1 MKHFISEDDIERAC
15 IEVCTDNLGY
25 KTFNCMHTDHL
36 GRKSEREV
44 LYEYRVKRCLR
55 KINAH
60 LTDRKEGL
68 SDEEIDAAYCKLANL
83 DYSTDP
89 KQLNREV
96 MNMIRTGVEVRIKKK
111 NGKGEKEKLQFIDWE
126 HPESENNDF
135 MVVNQLWIQGD
146 VYRLRPDVI
155 VYVNGIPLVTI
166 ELKDSNVNVREAY
179 DDNLTR
185 YKAAIPQLF
194 AYNAFLVASNG
205 IHTKVGPT
213 YASWNYFK
221 PWLRQEDGQHLT
233 KEFKAQVQTTGRS
246 LDYLLLGL
254 LDKQKLLDYVQN
266 FIMYH
271 KGNKICAQNHQF
283 LGVNAAIERFRY
295 VMSPEV
301 KEEDR
306 GKMGVFWHTQ
316 GVGKSFSMVFLA
328 RKIVRQFSGNYTFL
342 IITDRKDLD
351 NQIYGNFLHCGFM
364 SDSDDCRPKDSATLR
379 QQLGQ
384 NKKILFT
391 LIQMFRYDKGKDY
404 PLLSERSDIIV
415 FIDEAH
421 RTQYKNLAE
430 NLRAGLPNAQY
441 MAFTGTPLFGSK
453 RLTNKWFGKTVSEYN
468 FLEAMED
475 EATVRM
481 TYSNHLP
488 EMQNQNPTFSDDFA
502 EIVANDLHTDAEREK
517 LENEFATQFEVLK
530 RPSRLKSIAKDIVGN
545 FPYRGYLGKGIVACV
560 DKYSAVRMYD
570 YLKEA
575 WDDEIKDIN
584 KRLLNMA
591 KDTKEYKDLLT
602 TRKWM
607 QETDMAVV
615 VSEEAGEEEKF
626 RQEGLDIKPHRERMN
641 EVNEEGQTLEDLF
654 KADDSTLRLVVVC
667 SMWLTGFDAPTVST
681 LYLDKPSVGH
691 TLMQI
696 IARANRKTD
705 YLDVFGRE
713 KEFGKI
719 ISYCNVFGNLK
730 KALAVYGDNVDETD
744 ADGEQP
750 EENTVA
756 MTSEELYKSLKEAI
770 DECVAWC
777 NDYGVDLQCIVK
789 KKTVFSQIDEFKR
802 YADILLNPSERRARF
817 NVYDNTISALYN
829 ELLPGIIKR
838 KSEFKMAKVIHY
850 LRQVMDNNIDSGDM
864 DAARL
869 KTTRLLDI
877 SIVPREQVIM
887 AAEERAETYPTAS
900 GTLAYPIKI
909 YKEYDLSL
917 LDYDKMREE
926 FKKCPHKNMEIR
938 DLSEFI
944 GHKLE
949 IMLSQNG
956 ERRSFAERFQDIINR
971 YNASSDGAEQAFDEL
986 SDLIR
991 KMTEEEQRA
1000 SREGLTEEELEVFD
1014 ILKKD
1019 KMTKDETIQV
1029 KTAARTLLEKMKE
1042 KKKELFPQFWFKD
1055 SSLLRNVY
1063 IFIGDQLDSILP
1075 PSYDTA
1081 LFSEKK
1087 ERVYRRIVQRASE
1100 NRMYT

>member
-1 MKHFISEDDIERAC
+1 MKRFISEDDIERAC

-25 KTFNCMHTDHL
+25 KTFNCMNQDYL
-36 GRKSEREV
+36 NRKSEREV
-44 LYEYRVKRCLR
+44 LYEYRIKRCLK

-68 SDEEIDAAYCKLANL
+68 SDDEIDEAYSKLANL

-89 KQLNREV
+89 KKLNREV
-96 MNMIRTGVEVRIKKK
+96 MNMIRTGVEVKIKKK
-111 NGKGEKEKLQFIDWE
+111 GGKTQKETLQFIDWE
-126 HPESENNDF
+126 HPESDKNDF

-146 VYRLRPDVI
+146 VYRLRPDVV

-166 ELKDSNVNVREAY
+166 ELKDSNVNVKEAY

-185 YKAAIPQLF
+185 YKKAIPQLF

-213 YASWNYFK
+213 YASWNFFK
-221 PWLRQEDGQHLT
+221 PWLRQEDGQHLS
-233 KEFKAQVQTTGRS
+233 KEFKSQVEETGRS

-254 LDKQKLLDYVQN
+254 LDKKKLLDYVQN

-283 LGVNAAIERFRY
+283 LGVNNAIERFKY

-301 KEEDR
+301 KEEDK

-316 GVGKSFSMVFLA
+316 GSGKSFSMVFLA
-328 RKIVRQFSGNYTFL
+328 RKIVRQFSGNFTFL
-342 IITDRKDLD
+342 VVTDREDLD
-351 NQIYGNFLHCGFM
+351 DQIYGNFLHCGFI
-364 SDSDDCRPKDSATLR
+364 SESDDCRPKDSAKLR
-379 QQLGQ
+379 EMLGQ

-391 LIQMFRYDKGKDY
+391 LIQKFRYDKGKEY
-404 PLLSERSDIIV
+404 PLLSDRSDIIV

-421 RTQYKNLAE
+421 RTQYKSLAE
-430 NLRAGLPNAQY
+430 NLRIGLPNAQF

-453 RLTNKWFGKTVSEYN
+453 KLTNQWFGKTVSEYN
-468 FLEAMED
+468 FLQAVED

-488 EMQNQNPTFSDDFA
+488 EVQNQNPTFSDDFA

-517 LENEFATQFEVLK
+517 LENEFATQFEILK
-530 RPSRLKSIAKDIVGN
+530 RPSRLESIAKDIVKH

-570 YLKEA
+570 FVKRA

-584 KRLLNMA
+584 KRLSAMQQG
-591 KDTKEYKDLLT
+591 TKEYTELLT
-602 TRKWM
+602 IRKWM

-615 VSEEAGEEEKF
+615 VSEEAGEEKKF
-626 RQEGLDIKPHRERMN
+626 KEEGLDIKPHRERMN
-641 EVNEEGQTLEDLF
+641 AVNEEGQTLEDLF
-654 KADDSTLRLVVVC
+654 KAEDSTLRLVMVC

-681 LYLDKPSVGH
+681 LYLDKPSIGH
-691 TLMQI
+691 TLMQT
-696 IARANRKTD
+696 IARANRTTD
-705 YLDVFGRE
+705 CLDIFGRA

-719 ISYCNVFGNLK
+719 VSYCNVFGNLK
-730 KALAVYGDNVDETD
+730 KALAIYGDDGADMDEG
-744 ADGEQP
+744 GEQP
-750 EENTVA
+750 EGEINAA
-756 MTSEELYKSLKEAI
+756 MTPDELYTTLRQTI

-777 NDYGVDLQCIVK
+777 TDYDVDLDSILK
-789 KKTVFSQIDEFKR
+789 KKSVFSKIDEFWR
-802 YADILLNPSERRARF
+802 YADILLNPTDRRAQF
-817 NVYDNTISALYN
+817 NVYDNTISALYD
-829 ELLPGIIKR
+829 ELLPEIIQR
-838 KSEFKMAKVIHY
+838 KSEFAMAEVIHY
-850 LRQVMDNNIDSGDM
+850 LRQVMDNNIDNGNMDM
-864 DAARL
+864 ARL

-877 SIVPREQVIM
+877 SIVPLERIDM
-887 AAEERAETYPTAS
+887 AAEEAPMDVEKRAD
-900 GTLAYPIKI
+900 LYPIKI
-909 YKEYDLSL
+909 YREYDLTL
-917 LDYDKMREE
+917 LDYNKMREE
-926 FKKCPHKNMEIR
+926 FKQCPHKNMEIR

-949 IMLSQNG
+949 LMLSQNG

-971 YNASSDGAEQAFDEL
+971 YNSSSDGAEQAFEEL

-991 KMTEEEQRA
+991 RMTEEQQRA
-1000 SREGLTEEELEVFD
+1000 SREDLSEEELEMFD

-1019 KMTKDETIQV
+1019 KMTKEEAIQV
-1029 KTAARTLLEKMKE
+1029 KNGARTLLAKMKE
-1042 KKKELFPQFWFKD
+1042 KKTELFPQFWYKD
-1055 SSLLRNVY
+1055 SSLQQKVF
-1063 IFIGDQLDSILP
+1063 IFIGDELDILLP
-1075 PSYDTA
+1075 SSYDRL
-1081 LFSEKK
+1081 LFTEKK
-1087 ERVYRRIVQRASE
+1087 ERMCQRILQRASE
-1100 NRMYT
+1100 NRMFV

>member
-1 MKHFISEDDIERAC
+1 MKYLISEDDIERAC

-25 KTFNCMHTDHL
+25 KTFNCMNQDHL
-36 GRKSEREV
+36 NRKSESEV
-44 LYEYRVKRCLR
+44 LYEYRVKRCLK

-68 SDEEIDAAYCKLANL
+68 SDEEIDEAYSILASL

-89 KQLNREV
+89 KTLNKEV

-111 NGKGEKEKLQFIDWE
+111 GGKTQKETLQFIDWDN
-126 HPESENNDF
+126 PESENNDF

-166 ELKDSNVNVREAY
+166 ELKDSNVNVKEAY

-185 YKAAIPQLF
+185 YKEAIPQLF

-205 IHTKVGPT
+205 IYTKVGPT
-213 YASWNYFK
+213 HASWNFFK

-233 KEFKAQVQTTGRS
+233 KDFKSQVEETGRS
-246 LDYLLLGL
+246 LDYLLLSL
-254 LDKQKLLDYVQN
+254 LNKKNLLDYVQN

-283 LGVNAAIERFRY
+283 LGVNNAIERFKY
-295 VMSPEV
+295 VMSPKV
-301 KEEDR
+301 KEEDK
-306 GKMGVFWHTQ
+306 GKMGVFWHTL

-328 RKIVRQFSGNYTFL
+328 RKIVRQLAGNYTFL
-342 IITDRKDLD
+342 IVTDREDLD
-351 NQIYGNFLHCGFM
+351 NQIYGNFLHCEFM
-364 SDSDDCRPKDSATLR
+364 SVSEECRPQDSAKLR
-379 QQLGQ
+379 EMLGQ

-391 LIQMFRYDKGKDY
+391 LIQKFRYDKGKQY
-404 PLLSERSDIIV
+404 PLLSDRSDIIV

-421 RTQYKNLAE
+421 RTQYKSLAE
-430 NLRAGLPNAQY
+430 NLRIGLPNAQF

-453 RLTNKWFGKTVSEYN
+453 KLTNQWFGKTVSEYN
-468 FLEAMED
+468 FLQAVED

-488 EMQNQNPTFSDDFA
+488 EVQNQNPTFSDDFA
-502 EIVANDLHTDAEREK
+502 EIINNDLHTDAEREK
-517 LENEFATQFEVLK
+517 LENEFATQFEILK
-530 RPSRLKSIAKDIVGN
+530 RPSRLESIAKDIVKH

-570 YLKEA
+570 YVKKA

-584 KRLLNMA
+584 KRLLEMEQG
-591 KDTKEYKDLLT
+591 TKEYNELLT
-602 TRKWM
+602 IRRWM

-615 VSEEAGEEEKF
+615 VSKEVGEEEKF
-626 RQEGLDIKPHRERMN
+626 KKEKLDIKPHRERMN
-641 EVNEEGQTLEDLF
+641 DVNEEGQTLEDLF
-654 KADDSTLRLVVVC
+654 KAEDSTLRLVIVC
-667 SMWLTGFDAPTVST
+667 SMWLTGFDAPTVSS

-691 TLMQI
+691 TLMQT
-696 IARANRKTD
+696 IARANRRTD
-705 YLDVFGRE
+705 WLDVFGRG

-719 ISYCNVFGNLK
+719 VAYCNVFGNLK
-730 KALAVYGDNVDETD
+730 KALTIYGDDEADTD
-744 ADGEQP
+744 EGGEQP
-750 EENTVA
+750 EGEINAA
-756 MTSEELYKSLKEAI
+756 MTPDELYVLLKQTI

-777 NDYGVDLQCIVK
+777 TDYDVDLERILK
-789 KKTVFSQIDEFKR
+789 RKSVFSKIDEFQR
-802 YADILLNPSERRARF
+802 YADILLNPTDRRAQF

-829 ELLPGIIKR
+829 ELQPEILKR
-838 KSEFKMAKVIHY
+838 KSEFVMADVIHY
-850 LRQVMDNNIDSGDM
+850 LRQVMDNNIDKGNM
-864 DAARL
+864 DIARM
-869 KTTRLLDI
+869 KATRLLDI
-877 SIVPREQVIM
+877 SIVPKQEIG
-887 AAEERAETYPTAS
+887 AAADEETDKYH
-900 GTLAYPIKI
+900 IKI
-909 YKEYDLSL
+909 YREYDLTR
-917 LDYDKMREE
+917 LDYNKMREE

-949 IMLSQNG
+949 LMLSQNS

-971 YNASSDGAEQAFDEL
+971 YNSSSDGAEQAFEEL

-991 KMTEEEQRA
+991 KMSEEQQRA
-1000 SREGLTEEELEVFD
+1000 NREELSEEELELFD

-1029 KTAARTLLEKMKE
+1029 KNGARTLLAKMKE
-1042 KKKELFPQFWFKD
+1042 KKTELFPRFWFKD
-1055 SSLLRNVY
+1055 SSLKANVFL
-1063 IFIGDQLDSILP
+1063 FIGDELNTFLP
-1075 PSYDTA
+1075 PSYDSV
-1081 LFSEKK
+1081 FKEKK
-1087 ERVYRRIVQRASE
+1087 ERLYQRVLQRVSE
-1100 NRMYT
+1100 NRMYV

>member
-15 IEVCTDNLGY
+15 IEVCTNNLGY
-25 KTFNCMHTDHL
+25 KTCNCMHTDHL
-36 GRKSEREV
+36 DRKSEREV
-44 LYEYRVKRCLR
+44 LYEYRVKRCIR

-68 SDEEIDAAYCKLANL
+68 SDEEIDEAYSKLANL

-96 MNMIRTGVEVRIKKK
+96 MNMIRTGVEVRIRKK
-111 NGKGEKEKLQFIDWE
+111 NGKTEKATLQFIDWE

-155 VYVNGIPLVTI
+155 FYVNGIPLVTI

-185 YKAAIPQLF
+185 YKSAIPQLF

-205 IHTKVGPT
+205 IHTKVGST
-213 YASWNYFK
+213 YASWNFFK
-221 PWLRQEDGQHLT
+221 PWLRQEDGQHLD
-233 KEFKAQVQTTGRS
+233 KKFKSQVEETGRS

-254 LDKQKLLDYVQN
+254 LDKRKLLDYVQN

-283 LGVNAAIERFRY
+283 LGVNAAIERFKY

-379 QQLGQ
+379 QQLGK

-404 PLLSERSDIIV
+404 PLLSDRSDIIV

-575 WDDEIKDIN
+575 WDDEIKSIN
-584 KRLLNMA
+584 QRLSNMT
-591 KDTKEYKDLLT
+591 KDTKAYKDLLT

-654 KADDSTLRLVVVC
+654 KADDSPLRLVVVC

-705 YLDVFGRE
+705 CLDVFGRE

-730 KALAVYGDNVDETD
+730 KALAVYGDD
-744 ADGEQP
+744 ADEADATGAQAE
-750 EENTVA
+750 EENAAA
-756 MTSEELYKSLKEAI
+756 MTPEELYKSLREAI

-777 NDYGVDLQCIVK
+777 TDYGVELERITK
-789 KKTVFSQIDEFKR
+789 KKAVFSQIDEFKR
-802 YADILLNPSERRARF
+802 YADILLNPSERRAQF

-829 ELLPGIIKR
+829 ELLPEILKR
-838 KSEFKMAKVIHY
+838 KSEFKMAEVIHY
-850 LRQVMDNNIDSGDM
+850 LRQVMDNNIDNGNM
-864 DAARL
+864 DTARQ

-877 SIVPREQVIM
+877 SIVPRERTDM
-887 AAEERAETYPTAS
+887 AAEEITDS
-900 GTLAYPIKI
+900 YPIKI
-909 YKEYDLSL
+909 YREYDLSR
-917 LDYDKMREE
+917 LDYDKMRKE
-926 FKKCPHKNMEIR
+926 FKQCPHKNMEIR
-938 DLSEFI
+938 NLAEFI
-944 GHKLE
+944 AHKLE
-949 IMLSQNG
+949 MMLSQNG

-986 SDLIR
+986 SELIR
-991 KMTEEEQRA
+991 RMTEEEQRA
-1000 SREGLTEEELEVFD
+1000 SREDLTEEELEVFD

-1019 KMTKDETIQV
+1019 KMTKAEIIQV
-1029 KTAARTLLEKMKE
+1029 KNGARSLLAKMKE
-1042 KKKELFPQFWFKD
+1042 KKAELFPLFWFKD
-1055 SSLLRNVY
+1055 SSLKQKVFL
-1063 IFIGDQLDSILP
+1063 FIGDELNSFLPSTYDSV
-1075 PSYDTA
+1075 
-1081 LFSEKK
+1081 FEEKK
-1087 ERVYRRIVQRASE
+1087 ERLYQRILQRASE
-1100 NRMYT
+1100 NRMYA

>member
-1 MKHFISEDDIERAC
+1 MKHYISEDDIERAC

-25 KTFNCMHTDHL
+25 KAFNCMHTDHL
-36 GRKSEREV
+36 HRNSEREV
-44 LYEYRVKRCLR
+44 LYEYRVKRCLKR
-55 KINAH
+55 INAH

-68 SDEEIDAAYCKLANL
+68 SDEEIDEAYSKLANL

-96 MNMIRTGVEVRIKKK
+96 MNMIRTGVEVKIRKK
-111 NGKGEKEKLQFIDWE
+111 NGKTEKERLQFIDWE

-135 MVVNQLWIQGD
+135 MVVSQLWIQGD

-166 ELKDSNVNVREAY
+166 ELKDSNVNVRVAY

-194 AYNAFLVASNG
+194 AYNAFLVTSNG

-213 YASWNYFK
+213 FASWNLFK
-221 PWLRQEDGQHLT
+221 PWLRQKDGQHLT
-233 KEFKAQVQTTGRS
+233 KEFKSQVEETGRS

-254 LDKQKLLDYVQN
+254 LEKQKLLDYIQN

-283 LGVNAAIERFRY
+283 LGVNEAIERFRY

-306 GKMGVFWHTQ
+306 GRLGVFWHTQ
-316 GVGKSFSMVFLA
+316 GSGKSYSMVFLA

-342 IITDRKDLD
+342 IVTDREDLD

-364 SDSDDCRPKDSATLR
+364 TESEECRPKDSATLR
-379 QQLGQ
+379 EMLGQ

-391 LIQMFRYDKGKDY
+391 LIQKFRYEKGKEY

-421 RTQYKNLAE
+421 RTQYKSLAE
-430 NLRAGLPNAQY
+430 NLRIGLPNAQF

-453 RLTNKWFGKTVSEYN
+453 KLTNKWFGRTVSEYN
-468 FLEAMED
+468 FLEAVED

-502 EIVANDLHTDAEREK
+502 EIVAHDLHTDAEREK

-530 RPSRLKSIAKDIVGN
+530 RPSRLKTIAKDIVKH

-584 KRLLNMA
+584 RRLQEMQQG
-591 KDTKEYKDLLT
+591 TKTYRELLA
-602 TRKWM
+602 TRRWM

-615 VSEEAGEEEKF
+615 VSEEPGEQEKF
-626 RQEGLDIKPHRERMN
+626 KQEGLDIKPHRERMN
-641 EVNEEGQTLEDLF
+641 AINEEGQTLEDVF
-654 KADDSTLRLVVVC
+654 KADGSTLRLVVVC

-696 IARANRKTD
+696 IARANRTTD
-705 YLDVFGRE
+705 CPDVFGRE
-713 KEFGKI
+713 KKFGKI
-719 ISYCNVFGNLK
+719 VAYCNVFGNLK
-730 KALAVYGDNVDETD
+730 KALAVYGDDGGE
-744 ADGEQP
+744 ADGDGEHP
-750 EENTVA
+750 EGAETPA
-756 MTSEELYKSLKEAI
+756 MTPEELYGMLRRAI
-770 DECVAWC
+770 NECVAWC
-777 NDYGVDLQCIVK
+777 TDYGVELENIVQK
-789 KKTVFSQIDEFKR
+789 ATVFSQIDAFR
-802 YADILLNPSERRARF
+802 SYADILLNPTERRAQF
-817 NVYDNTISALYN
+817 NVYDNTISALYD
-829 ELLPGIIKR
+829 ELQPEILKR
-838 KSEFKMAKVIHY
+838 KSEFAMAEVIHY
-850 LRQVMDNNIDSGDM
+850 LRQVMDNNVDSGNM
-864 DAARL
+864 DTARQ
-869 KTTRLLDI
+869 KASRLLDI
-877 SIVPREQVIM
+877 SIVPREPAHMV
-887 AAEERAETYPTAS
+887 AEDIAD
-900 GTLAYPIKI
+900 AYPIRI
-909 YKEYDLSL
+909 YREYDLTL

-926 FKKCPHKNMEIR
+926 FRQCPHKNMEIR
-938 DLSEFI
+938 DLSEYI
-944 GHKLE
+944 DHKLE
-949 IMLSQNG
+949 LMLAQNG

-971 YNASSDGAEQAFDEL
+971 YNASSEGAQQAFDEL
-986 SDLIR
+986 SELLR
-991 KMTEEEQRA
+991 SMTKEEQRA
-1000 SREGLTEEELEVFD
+1000 SREELTEEELEVFD

-1019 KMTKDETIQV
+1019 KMTRAETIQV
-1029 KTAARTLLEKMKE
+1029 KTAARTLLAKMKE
-1042 KKKELFPQFWFKD
+1042 KTKELFPHYWYRD

-1063 IFIGDQLDSILP
+1063 IFIGDELDSILP
-1075 PSYDTA
+1075 SSYNA
-1081 LFSEKK
+1081 AIFREKK
-1087 ERVYRRIVQRASE
+1087 ERIYQRVLQRASE
-1100 NRMYT
+1100 NRMYA

>member
-15 IEVCTDNLGY
+15 IEVCTNNLGY
-25 KTFNCMHTDHL
+25 KTCNCMHTDHL
-36 GRKSEREV
+36 DRKSEREV
-44 LYEYRVKRCLR
+44 LYEYRVKRCIR
-55 KINAH
+55 KINAR

-68 SDEEIDAAYCKLANL
+68 SDEEIDEAYSKLANL

-96 MNMIRTGVEVRIKKK
+96 MNMIRTGVEVRIRKK
-111 NGKGEKEKLQFIDWE
+111 NGKSEKETLQFIDWE

-166 ELKDSNVNVREAY
+166 ELKASNVNVREAY

-185 YKAAIPQLF
+185 YKSAIPQLF

-205 IHTKVGPT
+205 IHTKVGST
-213 YASWNYFK
+213 YASWNFFK
-221 PWLRQEDGQHLT
+221 PWLRQEDGQHLD
-233 KEFKAQVQTTGRS
+233 KKFKSQVEETGRS

-283 LGVNAAIERFRY
+283 LGVNAAIERFKY

-404 PLLSERSDIIV
+404 PLLSDRSDIIV

-575 WDDEIKDIN
+575 WDDEIKSIN
-584 KRLLNMA
+584 QRLSNMT
-591 KDTKEYKDLLT
+591 KDTKAYKDLLT

-626 RQEGLDIKPHRERMN
+626 KQEGLDIKPHRERMN

-705 YLDVFGRE
+705 CLDVFGRE

-730 KALAVYGDNVDETD
+730 KALAVYGDD
-744 ADGEQP
+744 ADEADATGAQAE
-750 EENTVA
+750 EENAAA
-756 MTSEELYKSLKEAI
+756 MTPEELYKSLKEAI

-777 NDYGVDLQCIVK
+777 TDYGVELERITK
-789 KKTVFSQIDEFKR
+789 KKAVFSQIDEFKR
-802 YADILLNPSERRARF
+802 YADILLNPSERRAQF

-829 ELLPGIIKR
+829 ELLPEILKR
-838 KSEFKMAKVIHY
+838 KSEFKMAEVIHY
-850 LRQVMDNNIDSGDM
+850 LRQVMDNNIDNGDM
-864 DAARL
+864 DTARQ

-877 SIVPREQVIM
+877 SIVPRERTDM
-887 AAEERAETYPTAS
+887 AAEEITDS
-900 GTLAYPIKI
+900 YPIKI
-909 YKEYDLSL
+909 YREYDLSR
-917 LDYDKMREE
+917 LDYDKMRKE
-926 FKKCPHKNMEIR
+926 FKQCPHKNMEIR
-938 DLSEFI
+938 NLAEFI
-944 GHKLE
+944 AHKLE
-949 IMLSQNG
+949 MMLSQNG

-986 SDLIR
+986 SELIR
-991 KMTEEEQRA
+991 RMTEEEQRA
-1000 SREGLTEEELEVFD
+1000 SREDLTEEELEVFD

-1019 KMTKDETIQV
+1019 KMTKAEIIQV
-1029 KTAARTLLEKMKE
+1029 KNGARSLLAKMKE
-1042 KKKELFPQFWFKD
+1042 KKAELFPLFWFKD
-1055 SSLLRNVY
+1055 SSLKQKVFL
-1063 IFIGDQLDSILP
+1063 FIGDELNSFLPSTYDSV
-1075 PSYDTA
+1075 
-1081 LFSEKK
+1081 FEEKK
-1087 ERVYRRIVQRASE
+1087 ERLYQRILQRASE
-1100 NRMYT
+1100 NRMYA